1 MSTPYYAIPSHPLA
15 DDEPGL
21 VAATKYL
28 GEYFSPSLSPTMQG
42 PLVVGMIRAADQA
55 RRDAAKKMNLPEE
68 APIRVGDWVYHCN
81 GDGGDGLFRVIDI
94 DLGRALTS
102 NGETHYVDHLI
113 RATVATAQELR
124 NERESRRWRLGLR
137 DNPS

>member
-1 MSTPYYAIPSHPLA
+1 MTIPYYAIPSHPLA

-21 VAATKYL
+21 VAAAQYL

-55 RRDAAKKMNLPEE
+55 RRDAAKTMKLPEE
-68 APIRVGDWVYHCN
+68 APIRVGDWVFHCN
-81 GDGGDGLFRVIDI
+81 GGDGLFRVIDI

-102 NGETHYVDHLI
+102 NGEIYYLDHLI

-124 NERESRRWRLGLR
+124 NERENRHRRLGLR